1 MMLGAR
7 GTSMNA
13 RNIGASVYAK
23 LKNLARER
31 QVDMPVMLK
40 RYAQERLLYRLSV
53 SPVASEFCVKGGLLL
68 TAYNSGNLLRPTE
81 DIDFN
86 GFRRGTTLETL
97 RRSLEQVIATPVDD
111 DGVVFLPDTMNIK
124 KEHTGIIG
132 GGKIVLVARIHTANV
147 EVRVDVGFGNAITP
161 GARMLE
167 MPTLLDGMAPR
178 PLVLAY
184 PLETVISEKVHA
196 MAMFGLANSRI
207 KDFFDVWTL
216 IRLHEFEAQPLVSAI
231 ENTFEAQQRPVPDM
245 PIACL
250 TEEYA
255 RDKQVAWG
263 LFLEKID
270 EREAIPFIDVISDL
284 SDFAWPIMTAAQSG
298 SKIEL
303 FWTPNT
309 GWTKKPELA
318 PMV

>member
-1 MMLGAR
+1 
-7 GTSMNA
+7 MNA